1 MDLTT
6 RATLTRTVVTDV
18 LLRSG
23 KPLELTEARL
33 QFGANCNT
41 HPVHIRLWTH
51 ADTVLANDLASMGM
65 AALAAEC
72 KDRSTRN
79 IVADSLALE
88 DFVRHEMSP
97 NARLLHIRHKNLPE
111 MWSELLAHLGD
122 PLGVSAAGHPY
133 VRRME
138 IVVVHQTAAHF
149 IDEAALA
156 ALPAGVV
163 VLFTVADGGT
173 GLGADTA
180 RMVAASGRGTYRG
193 AYWVEEL
200 GAGGRISM
208 ATIFRHLLHNMPEAF
223 QSCQAPQENLVL
235 HAEGHGGG
243 DTPCFLIGGGAGR
256 FGSGPPTATFLGFAD
271 SALAPVA
278 PCASLFTP
286 YWVCALG
293 SFVNMH
299 YSVTRGLAITLGEF
313 TEAADS
319 TTTTTAAELLE
330 ACPGLALPLA
340 RLLLYEAASLQ
351 PTGSVVHALTPYDAL
366 RKQAAAL
373 KGNDVLERAAA
384 VLLEAPGAAEWRSPE
399 AAAAICALYASTRRL
414 QKAFADS
421 TATAAG
427 LVLQALHLLERV
439 GEWCLAQPSRLA
451 LGGGC
456 GILQTLYVNPLREVL
471 PQPLRGHLEG
481 SYIFP
486 PALPSRQVSQSASY
500 TGTM

>member
-18 LLRSG
+18 LLRGG
-23 KPLELTEARL
+23 KPLQLTEARL

-41 HPVHIRLWTH
+41 NPVHIRLWTH
-51 ADTVLANDLASMGM
+51 TDTVLANDLASMGM

-72 KDRSTRN
+72 SDRSTRN
-79 IVADSLALE
+79 IVADNLPLE
-88 DFVRHEMSP
+88 EFVRHEMSP
-97 NARLLHIRHKNLPE
+97 NARLLHLRHKNLPE
-111 MWSELLAHLGD
+111 MWSQLLARLDD
-122 PLGVSAAGHPY
+122 PLGASAAGHPY
-133 VRRME
+133 VRRTE

-149 IDEAALA
+149 IDEVALA

-173 GLGADTA
+173 GLGADTV

-200 GAGGRISM
+200 GAWGRISM
-208 ATIFRHLLHNMPEAF
+208 ATLFRHLLHNLPEAF

-235 HAEGHGGG
+235 HADSGGG
-243 DTPCFLIGGGAGR
+243 DGGDGGATPCFLINDNNCV
-256 FGSGPPTATFLGFAD
+256 PMATFLGLAGA
-271 SALAPVA
+271 ALKPIA

-286 YWVCALG
+286 YWACAMGG
-293 SFVNMH
+293 SVNMH
-299 YSVTRGLAITLGEF
+299 YSVTRGLATTVGEF
-313 TEAADS
+313 VESAAEGVR
-319 TTTTTAAELLE
+319 TTTAAELLE
-330 ACPGLALPLA
+330 ASPGLALPLA

-366 RKQAAAL
+366 RRQAAAL
-373 KGNDVLERAAA
+373 KGNEVLERAAA
-384 VLLEAPGAAEWRSPE
+384 VLLDAPGAAEWRSPA
-399 AAAAICALYASTRRL
+399 AAAAICAMYASTRQL

-427 LVLQALHLLERV
+427 LLLQTLHLLERV
-439 GEWCLAQPSRLA
+439 GEWCLPPRMPLS
-451 LGGGC
+451 GSSV
-456 GILQTLYVNPLREVL
+456 LQALYVNPLRETL
-471 PQPLRGHLEG
+471 AQPLVGHLEG

-500 TGTM
+500 TGT